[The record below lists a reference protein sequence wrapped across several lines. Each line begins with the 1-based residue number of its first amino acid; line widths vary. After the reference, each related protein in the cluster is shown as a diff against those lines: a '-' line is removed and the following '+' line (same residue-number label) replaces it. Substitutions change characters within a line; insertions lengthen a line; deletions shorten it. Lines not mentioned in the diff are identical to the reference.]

1 MAKRK
6 LKAAYVKRN
15 TYKKFE
21 KAQSVLTNIQYV
33 QAKNEFLSKFALCE
47 IACKSVVECYKKAQG
62 ENAKINEIKL
72 DMRSIPAAFAKFN
85 YEIDRHIL
93 TDIFGASKK
102 RGQKSAKKLRDCII
116 HALSED
122 DIIEVINRRLVLF
135 STMNSFLD
143 IIKKG
148 QESNMQIKQTDRKK
162 DLVYS

>member
-33 QAKNEFLSKFALCE
+33 QAKDEFLSKFSLCE
-47 IACKSVVECYKKAQG
+47 IACKSVIECYKKAQG

-85 YEIDRHIL
+85 YDIDRHIL